1 MTATIK
7 EELHI
12 ECSPTTAFNL
22 MADVREITRWN
33 GGASRADLLTEEPV
47 GLGSQFVTINRGQ
60 RLESTITKFDRP
72 ERLEFAVTGKMMD
85 VDGTFAFVD
94 TDGATT
100 LFLEFAPRPKGVMT
114 VLFPLLKP
122 LIRRDL
128 VKQHAKFKDFCETQ
142 A

>member
-12 ECSPTTAFNL
+12 NCSPTKAFDL

-33 GGASRADLLTEEPV
+33 DGASQADLLTEEPL

-85 VDGTFAFVD
+85 VNGTFAFVD

-100 LFLEFAPRPKGVMT
+100 LLLEFTPRPKGVMA
-114 VLFPLLKP
+114 VLFPILKP

-128 VKQHAKFKDFCETQ
+128 AKQHAKFKDFCETQ